1 MPSLEAYRRELD
13 YSYAPGIFPSLE
25 CMLKRP
31 EGVRR
36 LLISE
41 KGKDSEGVGKL
52 LALAEEKGIRVEVAD
67 KALARVSGKENC
79 FAAAVFEK
87 RPQTLRDEDH
97 IVLHHIADQGNLGTV
112 LRTALGFGW
121 HDIAIIRPAADV
133 YDPKVV
139 RASMGAL
146 FSLRV
151 KEYGDFEAYRREF
164 PDHGAYPFMLDGSVG
179 MDEAARSP
187 RRPCA
192 LIFGNEGAGLPPE
205 FCMLGQPVRI
215 PSSDEVDSLNL
226 AVAAAIGMY
235 GFRRRLDPLPRKP
248 YDGIQPCGNETASE

>member
-13 YSYAPGIFPSLE
+13 YSYAPGLFPSLE
-25 CMLKRP
+25 AMTKRP
-31 EGVRR
+31 QIVRR
-36 LLISE
+36 LLISS
-41 KGKDSEGVGKL
+41 KGQDSEGVKKL
-52 LALAEEKGIRVEVAD
+52 TALAEKQQIRVEIAD
-67 KALARVSGKENC
+67 KALARISGKENC

-87 RPQTLRDEDH
+87 RPQALEAAGDH
-97 IVLHHIADQGNLGTV
+97 VVLHHISDQGNLGTI
-112 LRTALGFGW
+112 LRTALGFGY
-121 HDIAIIRPAADV
+121 HDIAVIRPAADV

-151 KEYGDFEAYRREF
+151 AEYGGFDAYRREF
-164 PDHGAYPFMLDGSVG
+164 PDHAAYPFMLDGSVG
-179 MDEAARSP
+179 MDEAAAGIP
-187 RRPCA
+187 RPCA

-205 FCMLGQPVRI
+205 FQRVGQPVRI

-235 GFRRRLDPLPRKP
+235 AFRRR
-248 YDGIQPCGNETASE
+248 

>member
-1 MPSLEAYRRELD
+1 MPALEAYKRELD
-13 YSYAPGIFPSLE
+13 YSYAPGLFPSLE
-25 CMLKRP
+25 AMTKRP
-31 EGVRR
+31 DIVRR
-36 LLISE
+36 LLVSS
-41 KGKDSEGVGKL
+41 KGQGSEGVGKL
-52 LALAEEKGIRVEVAD
+52 VILAEERHIRVETAD
-67 KALARVSGKENC
+67 KALARISGKENC

-87 RPQTLRDEDH
+87 CPATLSARDHH
-97 IVLHHIADQGNLGTV
+97 IVLHHISDLGNLGTI
-112 LRTALGFGW
+112 LRTALGFGY

-151 KEYGDFEAYRREF
+151 AEYADFDAYRREF
-164 PDHGAYPFMLDGSVG
+164 PHHAAYPFMLDGSTALKT
-179 MDEAARSP
+179 AAEQAEK
-187 RRPCA
+187 RPFA

-205 FCMLGQPVRI
+205 FQQVGQPVRI

-235 GFRRRLDPLPRKP
+235 EFMER
-248 YDGIQPCGNETASE
+248 